1 MGISGK
7 SVSLPLPSEINP
19 TSIQNAMM
27 AISSIRALVYTSEKK
42 DLQITPRVIGYY
54 NTIGEKTNRHRMV
67 SALSQ
72 SGQEIDFKFRLP
84 LEKEVELYE
93 NQLRMENKRDELR
106 KKYYAENE

>member
-1 MGISGK
+1 
-7 SVSLPLPSEINP
+7 
-19 TSIQNAMM
+19 
-27 AISSIRALVYTSEKK
+27 
-42 DLQITPRVIGYY
+42 
-54 NTIGEKTNRHRMV
+54 MV